1 MPRWKS
7 VRCLVAVVALLSIVA
22 PRPARAE
29 EPPVHGQL
37 TTLGEGAGA
46 LPVLRV
52 WGTPYEMGYAHGKL
66 CAERVRKLYAKLNAL
81 ATVILGG
88 PAKVDEAWA
97 QMEPFV
103 APRYMEEMKGLA
115 DGAGVDVRDVHRG
128 AAVPDLSEYHCTFF
142 AAWGKATADGHLH
155 QIRALDYAT
164 LAGLQD
170 YAALIVYEPT
180 GRHRF
185 VNVGWLGFAGV
196 VTGMSDQ
203 HLALSEIGDSFGED
217 HETLAGEPMP
227 FLMRRVLEDAGDL
240 TSAVDIFKAA
250 HRTSSYLY
258 LIGDAKA
265 AAAQAPAAQAL
276 RTSKDF
282 CEVYGPADHG
292 ELSLPNT
299 VFWSM
304 GTDSK
309 WNQKVYDVL
318 SAKQGQIS
326 PKVGMEDV
334 MKGLRTGNLH
344 AVHFDVT
351 SLELWV
357 ANATPMPD
365 VKPGYDQPFLHWQM
379 K

>member
-1 MPRWKS
+1 MLRWQFS
-7 VRCLVAVVALLSIVA
+7 RCVVAVVALLAVVA

-29 EPPVHGQL
+29 EPRVNGEL
-37 TTLGEGAGA
+37 TTIGEGASA
-46 LPVLRV
+46 LPLLRV

-66 CAERVRKLYAKLNAL
+66 CAERVRQLYTKLTAL
-81 ATVILGG
+81 MTAVLGS
-88 PAKVDEAWA
+88 PAKADEAWA
-97 QMEPFV
+97 QMAPFV
-103 APRYMEEMKGLA
+103 PQRYLEEMKGLA
-115 DGAGVDVRDVHRG
+115 DGAGVDLRDVHRG

-142 AAWGKATADGHLH
+142 AAWGNATADGHLH

-203 HLALSEIGDSFGED
+203 HLALSEIGDSFGEE

-240 TSAVDIFKAA
+240 KSAVDIFKTAR
-250 HRTSSYLY
+250 RTSSYLY
-258 LIGDAKA
+258 LIGDAKVSG
-265 AAAQAPAAQAL
+265 AQAL

-309 WNQKVYDVL
+309 WNQKVHDVL
-318 SAKQGQIS
+318 KARHGKIDA
-326 PKVGMEDV
+326 KVGMEDV
-334 MKGLRTGNLH
+334 MKGLRTGDLH

-357 ANATPMPD
+357 ANATPMPA
-365 VKPGYDQPFLHWQM
+365 VKPGYDQPFVRFQPRWTE
-379 K
+379 